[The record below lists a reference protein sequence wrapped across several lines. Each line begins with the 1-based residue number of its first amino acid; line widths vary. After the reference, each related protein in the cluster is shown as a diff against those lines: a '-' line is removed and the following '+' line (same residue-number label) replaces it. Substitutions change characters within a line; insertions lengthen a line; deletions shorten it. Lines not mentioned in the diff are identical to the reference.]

1 MEITQPVGYALFK
14 CRFREY
20 NWSMKLIRLL
30 TIFLASLCMINSYAQ
45 PKKDAKK
52 EAPAATAKTGTPLDV
67 NSATAEELQKLPGIG
82 AAYSKKIIDNRPYNG
97 KDDIV
102 AKAGVP
108 QATYDKIKDMIIA
121 KKAAAKKK

>member
-1 MEITQPVGYALFK
+1 
-14 CRFREY
+14 
-20 NWSMKLIRLL
+20 MKLIRILTMLL
-30 TIFLASLCMINSYAQ
+30 ATMCMINSYAQ

-52 EAPAATAKTGTPLDV
+52 EAPAATAQAGPLTDI
-67 NSATAEELQKLPGIG
+67 NSASLEELQKLPGIG

-108 QATYDKIKDMIIA
+108 QGVYDKIKDMIIA
-121 KKAAAKKK
+121 KKSAAKKKK

>member
-1 MEITQPVGYALFK
+1 
-14 CRFREY
+14 
-20 NWSMKLIRLL
+20 
-30 TIFLASLCMINSYAQ
+30 MINSYAQ
-45 PKKDAKK
+45 PKKDMKK
-52 EAPAATAKTGTPLDV
+52 EAPAAAAKTGALLDI

-82 AAYSKKIIDNRPYNG
+82 PAYSKKIIDNRPYNG

-121 KKAAAKKK
+121 KQSAKSTKKK

>member
-1 MEITQPVGYALFK
+1 
-14 CRFREY
+14 
-20 NWSMKLIRLL
+20 MKLLRLL
-30 TIFLASLCMINSYAQ
+30 TVLIASLCMATSYAQ
-45 PKKDAKK
+45 PNDTKKV
-52 EAPAATAKTGTPLDV
+52 APAVAAKAAPLDI
-67 NSATAEELQKLPGIG
+67 NSATAEQLQKLPGIG

-121 KKAAAKKK
+121 KKPSAEGAIIRSKSNITNN